1 MKRLISLLL
10 PAFAG
15 CSVYMSATL
24 PIARPVEYLQPGSY
38 MGDIDGKFGYPI
50 AAGEDFDGVYSEQI
64 QFIDGVPIGWKV
76 FRFCAHTT
84 CDALTYCLWEF
95 VGTPIE
101 LMNND
106 YPIYTYYL
114 VYDDQGKLI
123 RAVPGDSE
131 EGRKFATLKWTVPYI
146 EGLKVNKDN
155 SLRMNYLQINQ

>member
-24 PIARPVEYLQPGSY
+24 PIARSVEYLQPGCY
-38 MGDIDGKFGYPI
+38 MGDVDRKFGYPI
-50 AAGEDFDGVYSEQI
+50 AVGEDFNGDHSEQI

-76 FRFCAHTT
+76 FRFCAHST

-101 LMNND
+101 LVNRD
-106 YPIYTYYL
+106 FPTYTYYL
-114 VYDDQGKLI
+114 VYDNQDRLI
-123 RAVPGDSE
+123 RAIPENSE
-131 EGRKFATLKWTVPYI
+131 EGRRFSTLKWTVPNI
-146 EGLKVNKDN
+146 DGLKVNKDD
-155 SLRMNYLQINQ
+155 SLRMNYLKINQ